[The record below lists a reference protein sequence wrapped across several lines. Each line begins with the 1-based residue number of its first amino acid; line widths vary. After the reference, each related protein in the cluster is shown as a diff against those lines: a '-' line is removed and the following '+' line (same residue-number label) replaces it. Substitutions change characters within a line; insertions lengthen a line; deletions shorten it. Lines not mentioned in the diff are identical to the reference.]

1 MINNRER
8 RINRIKMQ
16 KFLGRR
22 IRDNI
27 RFYGSYLDPAN
38 GAKCVI
44 GSIFPKV
51 ALDSIRGSRLNY
63 EFINYPDVVKK
74 LAEVGV
80 TYEETLGYSADE
92 LGEIQT
98 LYDEGEYKECL
109 EYLNSLPIEV
119 N

>member
-22 IRDNI
+22 IRDGI
-27 RFYGSYLDPAN
+27 KFDGIYLNPAN

-51 ALDSIRGSRLNY
+51 ALDSIKGSYLNSQY
-63 EFINYPDVVKK
+63 INNEQLVKK
-74 LAEVGV
+74 FSGVGV

-92 LGEIQT
+92 LGQIQT
-98 LYDEGEYKECL
+98 LYDAGEYKECL

-119 N
+119 K